1 MEESFMSIHKAS
13 LGPHYGS
20 ILNSKTFEEAY
31 AFIKAHPDQKYVT
44 TGNSTPFIAKANC
57 MTKGAHQN
65 ERVIRF
71 YSRGKQMAVALRC
84 CWGHKTNCYAT
95 HIDCYT
101 QAL

>member
-1 MEESFMSIHKAS
+1 MPTIHKAS
-13 LGPHYGS
+13 LGPHHGRVA
-20 ILNSKTFEEAY
+20 NARTFDEAY
-31 AFIKAHPDQKYVT
+31 ALVTANPDQEYAT
-44 TGNSTPFIAKANC
+44 AGNGTPFVAKANH
-57 MTKGAHQN
+57 MTKGAHQD
-65 ERVIRF
+65 EQVIRF

>member
-1 MEESFMSIHKAS
+1 MSIHKAS
-13 LGPHYGS
+13 LGSHYGS
-20 ILNSKTFEEAY
+20 IKNGRTFEAAY
-31 AFIKAHPDQKYVT
+31 ASIKAYPDQEYAT
-44 TGNSTPFIAKANC
+44 TGNGTPFIAKADY

-65 ERVIRF
+65 EPVIRF

-101 QAL
+101 QSL